1 MMIVYIF
8 LICVIVV
15 GILNADRH
23 VKQLGQPLLG
33 NAVGKTNDNRNGPD
47 Q

>member
-1 MMIVYIF
+1 MMIVNIF
-8 LICVIVV
+8 LICVVV
-15 GILNADRH
+15 GVLNADRH

-33 NAVGKTNDNRNGPD
+33 NAVGKTNKNHSGPD

>member
-1 MMIVYIF
+1 MMIMYIF
-8 LICVIVV
+8 LICVGV